1 MTGEESYLAVDKGAI
16 NWGHV
21 LVLPIEHHRCGLA
34 LPPGTHAEMMRFLS
48 ALRSCYAAQARA
60 PKALGIAGT
69 GFWAPKL
76 EARTRPAVTAGPLC
90 ECSAV
95 AKRTDTSS

>member
-1 MTGEESYLAVDKGAI
+1 MDKGAI

-48 ALRSCYAAQARA
+48 ALRTCYAAQAKPYTLSLH
-60 PKALGIAGT
+60 PKPL
-69 GFWAPKL
+69 KL
-76 EARTRPAVTAGPLC
+76 ASKPEP
-90 ECSAV
+90 
-95 AKRTDTSS
+95 